1 MLGTVVGSYRITGQI
16 AVGGMGTVYRA
27 EHTLIGR
34 VAAIK
39 VLHPEMTTSRE
50 IVTRFFNEAKA
61 TSGIKHPGIV
71 EVFDFGYMQSGHA
84 YLVMEFLEGETLSQ
98 RMRQRGIVSEGEAA
112 MLMRGV
118 CSALA
123 AAHAKGVVHR
133 DLKPDNIFIVPEP
146 DSPLG
151 ERTKILDFGI
161 AKLTEIGEGNQHT
174 KAGAVM
180 GTPTYMSPEQCRGTG
195 EVDHRADLYSIG
207 CMLYELVIGRTPFM
221 QTGAGELL
229 GAHLFVDPDPPSRH
243 GRISPEL
250 EALVMQLLEKKPE
263 RRVQTATELGQL
275 LIGIARSSGWVTA
288 ANTDPGR
295 YSMQHLTPASSQFTP
310 MGHPPPDFT
319 PHHLTPAGRMTPAR
333 LTPAPLTPAQLTPA
347 QLTPAQL
354 TPAHLTPGVVHF
366 TPMQLPPQAPT
377 TIAPPPAEHPK
388 PTTLSGSA
396 SEQQPTPTKSR
407 RGLTIAIGAIVFA
420 AAGGIAFFI
429 ATSGH
434 KDEIQPVSEPTTGAV
449 VIQPTGPTDT
459 KPDTKTADPKATD
472 TSSTDTKSTDT
483 KSADTNSTDTKSAD
497 TKSTD
502 TKLDS
507 KPTDASD
514 TKPVDT
520 KPTDATDTKPAD
532 TKPVDTKPGDVTDT
546 KVADT
551 KTGTKRADKK
561 TTKTTDKK
569 TTKSS
574 DKKTTKSTD
583 KKPDKEPG
591 DLLETDID

>member
-16 AVGGMGTVYRA
+16 AVGGMGTVFRA

-39 VLHPEMTTSRE
+39 VLHPEMTQSRE

-98 RMRQRGIVSEGEAA
+98 RVRARGTMPEGEAA

-161 AKLTEIGEGNQHT
+161 AKLTEVGEGNQHT

-207 CMLYELVIGRTPFM
+207 CMLYELVIGRPPFT

-229 GAHLFVDPDPPSRH
+229 GAHLFVEPDPPSRH

-250 EALVMQLLEKKPE
+250 EALVMRLLDKKAD
-263 RRVQTATELGQL
+263 RRVQTATELAQI
-275 LIGIARSSGWVTA
+275 LIGIAQGSGWIAVSS
-288 ANTDPGR
+288 TDPGGR
-295 YSMQHLTPASSQFTP
+295 FSMAHVSPPASSHFTP
-310 MGHPPPDFT
+310 SGIPDMRVSAAQFT
-319 PHHLTPAGRMTPAR
+319 PHHLTPAGVTRP
-333 LTPAPLTPAQLTPA
+333 TPAQY
-347 QLTPAQL
+347 
-354 TPAHLTPGVVHF
+354 TPAHLTPGVAHY

-377 TIAPPPAEHPK
+377 TLAPPPPEHSTK
-388 PTTLSGSA
+388 PTTLSGTA
-396 SEQQPTPTKSR
+396 SEQQAAIAPKSR
-407 RGLTIAIGAIVFA
+407 RGLAIAIGAFVFA
-420 AAGGIAFFI
+420 AAAGIAFLVG
-429 ATSGH
+429 TSGK
-434 KDEIQPVSEPTTGAV
+434 KDEIAP
-449 VIQPTGPTDT
+449 
-459 KPDTKTADPKATD
+459 ATD
-472 TSSTDTKSTDT
+472 TTVPTATGPNVIDPSEVAPPTPDDTEAAGS
-483 KSADTNSTDTKSAD
+483 
-497 TKSTD
+497 
-502 TKLDS
+502 
-507 KPTDASD
+507 ASD
-514 TKPVDT
+514 TKAAGSASDT
-520 KPTDATDTKPAD
+520 KTDTTAAGSATDTKTTDAKTTD
-532 TKPVDTKPGDVTDT
+532 AKTTDAKTTDAKTTDAKTTDT
-546 KVADT
+546 KVVEI
-551 KTGTKRADKK
+551 KSN
-561 TTKTTDKK
+561 TTDKK
-569 TTKSS
+569 I
-574 DKKTTKSTD
+574 DKKTADKKSTD
-583 KKPDKEPG
+583 KKIDKKSTDKKVDKKTDKTDTG
-591 DLLETDID
+591 SDLLETDI

>member
-98 RMRQRGIVSEGEAA
+98 RMRARGIVSEGEAA

-146 DSPLG
+146 DSPIG

-161 AKLTEIGEGNQHT
+161 AKLTEVGEGNQHT

-207 CMLYELVIGRTPFM
+207 CMLYELVIGRPPFN

-229 GAHLFVDPDPPSRH
+229 GAHLFVEPEPPSRH
-243 GRISPEL
+243 GRITPEL
-250 EALVMQLLEKKPE
+250 EALIMRLLDKKPD
-263 RRVQTATELGQL
+263 RRVQTATELAQL
-275 LIGIARSSGWVTA
+275 LIGVAHSSGWIAVSS
-288 ANTDPGR
+288 TDPGGR
-295 YSMQHLTPASSQFTP
+295 FSMQHVSPPSGSQFTP
-310 MGHPPPDFT
+310 SRLTPMPPSPLT
-319 PHHLTPAGRMTPAR
+319 PHHM
-333 LTPAPLTPAQLTPA
+333 
-347 QLTPAQL
+347 
-354 TPAHLTPGVVHF
+354 TPAHLTPGVVHY

-377 TIAPPPAEHPK
+377 TLAPPPPEHPK

-396 SEQQPTPTKSR
+396 SEQHSAVPKSR
-407 RGLTIAIGAIVFA
+407 RRLTIVLGAVIFA
-420 AAGGIAFFI
+420 AAGGIAFI
-429 ATSGH
+429 VGSSGR
-434 KDEIQPVSEPTTGAV
+434 KDAIQPATTEAATPTATGPA
-449 VIQPTGPTDT
+449 VIQPSEVAPPVET
-459 KPDTKTADPKATD
+459 KPDTKP
-472 TSSTDTKSTDT
+472 TDTK
-483 KSADTNSTDTKSAD
+483 AI
-497 TKSTD
+497 
-502 TKLDS
+502 
-507 KPTDASD
+507 DAMPVD

-520 KPTDATDTKPAD
+520 KPVD
-532 TKPVDTKPGDVTDT
+532 TKPVDTKP
-546 KVADT
+546 ADT
-551 KTGTKRADKK
+551 KTVKTIELKPLDKK
-561 TTKTTDKK
+561 TPKTTDKK
-569 TTKSS
+569 TPKTT
-574 DKKTTKSTD
+574 DKKTPKTD
-583 KKPDKEPG
+583 KKTDKPPG

>member
-34 VAAIK
+34 IAAIK

-71 EVFDFGYMQSGHA
+71 EVFDFGYMPSGHA

-229 GAHLFVDPDPPSRH
+229 GAHLFVDPEPPSRH
-243 GRISPEL
+243 GRITPEL

-263 RRVQTATELGQL
+263 RRVQTAIELGNL

-295 YSMQHLTPASSQFTP
+295 YSMQHFAPGSQFTP
-310 MGHPPPDFT
+310 MGHPAPEFT
-319 PHHLTPAGRMTPAR
+319 PHHLTPAGRM
-333 LTPAPLTPAQLTPA
+333 TPAQLTPA

-354 TPAHLTPGVVHF
+354 TPAHLTPGVVHY

-377 TIAPPPAEHPK
+377 TIAPPPPEHPK

-396 SEQQPTPTKSR
+396 SEQHPAATKSR
-407 RGLTIAIGAIVFA
+407 RGLTIAISTIVFA
-420 AAGGIAFFI
+420 AAAGIAFFI

-434 KDEIQPVSEPTTGAV
+434 KDEIQPVTEPTTGPV
-449 VIQPTGPTDT
+449 VIQPTT
-459 KPDTKTADPKATD
+459 
-472 TSSTDTKSTDT
+472 
-483 KSADTNSTDTKSAD
+483 
-497 TKSTD
+497 
-502 TKLDS
+502 
-507 KPTDASD
+507 D

-520 KPTDATDTKPAD
+520 KPVETKPVDTNVDTKPVDTNDAKPVDTNPVDTKSVD
-532 TKPVDTKPGDVTDT
+532 TKPVDTKPVDT
-546 KVADT
+546 KSVDTKPVDTKSVDTKPADT
-551 KTGTKRADKK
+551 KSVDTKPVGTKPADKK
-561 TTKTTDKK
+561 TTKSTDKK
-569 TTKSS
+569 TTKST

>member
-98 RMRQRGIVSEGEAA
+98 RIRQRQTMPEGEAA

-118 CSALA
+118 CSALS

-161 AKLTEIGEGNQHT
+161 AKLTEVGEGNQHT

-207 CMLYELVIGRTPFM
+207 CMLYELVIGRPPFT

-243 GRISPEL
+243 GRITPDL
-250 EALVMQLLEKKPE
+250 EALVMRLLEKKAD
-263 RRVQTATELGQL
+263 RRVQTAAELAQL
-275 LIGIARSSGWVTA
+275 LVGIAQSSGWIAVTS
-288 ANTDPGR
+288 TDPGNR
-295 YSMQHLTPASSQFTP
+295 YSMAHVSPPASAHFTPAGVPSARASSQQ
-310 MGHPPPDFT
+310 FT
-319 PHHLTPAGRMTPAR
+319 PHHMTPANRMTPANM
-333 LTPAPLTPAQLTPA
+333 TPAQF
-347 QLTPAQL
+347 
-354 TPAHLTPGVVHF
+354 TPAHLTPGVVHY

-377 TIAPPPAEHPK
+377 TLAPPPPEHPK

-396 SEQQPTPTKSR
+396 SEQHAAIPVKSR
-407 RGLTIAIGAIVFA
+407 RGLLIALGAFVLA
-420 AAGGIAFFI
+420 AAGGVAFLV
-429 ATSGH
+429 ATSGNN
-434 KDEIQPVSEPTTGAV
+434 EIQPASDPTMPTA
-449 VIQPTGPTDT
+449 TGPNVIDPSDS
-459 KPDTKTADPKATD
+459 KPDTKPAD
-472 TSSTDTKSTDT
+472 
-483 KSADTNSTDTKSAD
+483 
-497 TKSTD
+497 
-502 TKLDS
+502 
-507 KPTDASD
+507 
-514 TKPVDT
+514 
-520 KPTDATDTKPAD
+520 TDTKPAD
-532 TKPVDTKPGDVTDT
+532 TKPADTKPADNVDTKPADTTPADSKPADTKLADTVDTKPTDT
-546 KVADT
+546 KP
-551 KTGTKRADKK
+551 ADKIVEIK
-561 TTKTTDKK
+561 SDADK
-569 TTKSS
+569 
-574 DKKTTKSTD
+574 KSTD
-583 KKPDKEPG
+583 KKPTDKKPDKKPTDKKPTDKKPTDKKPTDKKPDNKEDKG
-591 DLLETDID
+591 DLLETDI

>member
-98 RMRQRGIVSEGEAA
+98 RIRQRQTMPEGEAA

-118 CSALA
+118 CSALS

-161 AKLTEIGEGNQHT
+161 AKLTEVGEGNQHT

-207 CMLYELVIGRTPFM
+207 CMLYELVIGRPPFT

-243 GRISPEL
+243 GRITPDL
-250 EALVMQLLEKKPE
+250 EALVMRLLEKKAD
-263 RRVQTATELGQL
+263 RRVQTAAELAQL
-275 LIGIARSSGWVTA
+275 LVGIAQSSGWIAVTS
-288 ANTDPGR
+288 TDPGNR
-295 YSMQHLTPASSQFTP
+295 YSMAHVSPPASAHFTPAGVPSARASSQQ
-310 MGHPPPDFT
+310 FT
-319 PHHLTPAGRMTPAR
+319 PHHMTPANRMTPANM
-333 LTPAPLTPAQLTPA
+333 
-347 QLTPAQL
+347 TPAQL
-354 TPAHLTPGVVHF
+354 TPAHLTPGVVHY

-377 TIAPPPAEHPK
+377 TLAPPPPEHPK

-396 SEQQPTPTKSR
+396 SEQHAAIPVKSR
-407 RGLTIAIGAIVFA
+407 RGLLIALGAFVLA
-420 AAGGIAFFI
+420 AAGGVAFLV
-429 ATSGH
+429 ATSGTN
-434 KDEIQPVSEPTTGAV
+434 EIQPASDPTMPTA
-449 VIQPTGPTDT
+449 TGPNVIDPSDS
-459 KPDTKTADPKATD
+459 KPDTKPAD
-472 TSSTDTKSTDT
+472 
-483 KSADTNSTDTKSAD
+483 
-497 TKSTD
+497 
-502 TKLDS
+502 
-507 KPTDASD
+507 
-514 TKPVDT
+514 
-520 KPTDATDTKPAD
+520 TDTKPAD
-532 TKPVDTKPGDVTDT
+532 TKPADTKPADNVDTKPADTTPADSKPADTKLADTVDTKPTDT
-546 KVADT
+546 KP
-551 KTGTKRADKK
+551 ADKIVEIK
-561 TTKTTDKK
+561 SDADK
-569 TTKSS
+569 
-574 DKKTTKSTD
+574 KSTD
-583 KKPDKEPG
+583 KKPTDKKPDKKPTDKKPTDKKPTDKKPTDKKPDNKEDKG
-591 DLLETDID
+591 DLLETDI